1 MYYIIR
7 VLGWWYR
14 KNQTILLCVY
24 YSYTH
29 WQYDIMRLCGIAEEV
44 IGISGGNMHI
54 GLDKRVEIY
63 IWRCNLAMVNASWT
77 PSAARA
83 KNKIHSFT
91 ADFWL
96 SLITA
101 LVDQLFSS

>member
-14 KNQTILLCVY
+14 KNQTILLCVD

-29 WQYDIMRLCGIAEEV
+29 LQYDIMRLV
-44 IGISGGNMHI
+44 WYRGGGDWRNMHI

-63 IWRCNLAMVNASWT
+63 I
-77 PSAARA
+77 
-83 KNKIHSFT
+83 
-91 ADFWL
+91 
-96 SLITA
+96 
-101 LVDQLFSS
+101 